1 VKVKAQQYL
10 RREQATEQ
18 RYHRTATDSVQ
29 HCQKRRRRRKQAEMA
44 PTRRAKSLMKEPKK
58 KPRKDL

>member
-44 PTRRAKSLMKEPKK
+44 PKK